1 MDQDLQEAEE
11 KTEAPAT
18 VEVFAL
24 AVGEKLRKVLINP
37 KSLLEIYALVNGG
50 PLEMVPLT
58 ESLFMWCNEEGK
70 IRQPEPLPMNMLM
83 GGIDLDGKV
92 HFDPILGDVFF
103 SSSDAE
109 GEIAP
114 LSPTDEALLRKL
126 LPNRS

>member
-1 MDQDLQEAEE
+1 MDQDTQEA
-11 KTEAPAT
+11 EAPAT

-24 AVGEKLRKVLINP
+24 AVGQKLRKVLINP
-37 KSLLEIYALVNGG
+37 KSLLDVYALVNDG

-83 GGIDLDGKV
+83 GGIDLDGKI

-114 LSPTDEALLRKL
+114 LSPADEALLRKL